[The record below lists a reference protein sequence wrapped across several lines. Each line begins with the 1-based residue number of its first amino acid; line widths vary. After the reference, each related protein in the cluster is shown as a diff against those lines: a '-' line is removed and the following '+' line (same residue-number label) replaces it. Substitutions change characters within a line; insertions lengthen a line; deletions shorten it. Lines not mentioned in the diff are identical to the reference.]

1 MKNSFGELFKT
12 FRLKSGFSSL
22 SEFGKALAIEGV
34 VLEDSIFSRWQK
46 GNRIPKDRNLLLIIV
61 TVFIKKESIIS
72 IKQAN
77 ALLDSADQGY
87 LTEPELQKIN
97 NFFIKPI
104 KLPPPKKTIEFIM
117 KIGKSKKIARSGWIR
132 EEIKDP
138 ESVAEHSFQL
148 SVLAMVLADQLG
160 VDKEKLIKMA
170 LLHDL
175 GAIVTKDIV
184 WSRGGVVDMKKESE
198 KIDLEKKEITK
209 VFKIIGRSKEYLEIF
224 QEMIEKTTQE
234 AKIFWELDK
243 LEMAIQALDYELSQ
257 NKKLDEFFINADFHV
272 SSTPLRK
279 ILDEILKQRRV
290 RKLKREE

>member
-1 MKNSFGELFKT
+1 MVSMKNSFGELFKIL
-12 FRLKSGFSSL
+12 RLKSGFSSL
-22 SEFGKALAIEGV
+22 SEFGKTLAREGI

-46 GNRIPKDRNLLLIIV
+46 GNRMPKDRNLLLILI
-61 TVFIKKESIIS
+61 TIFIKGESITS

-77 ALLDSADQGY
+77 AFLDSADQGY
-87 LTEPELQKIN
+87 LTELELQKIN
-97 NFFIKPI
+97 NFFIEPI

-148 SVLAMVLADQLG
+148 SVLAMILADQLG

-175 GAIVTKDIV
+175 GAVVTKDIV

-198 KIDLEKKEITK
+198 KIDREKKEIAK
-209 VFKIIGRSKEYLEIF
+209 AFKIIGRSKEYLEIF
-224 QEMIEKTTQE
+224 QEMVERTTQE
-234 AKIFWELDK
+234 AKLFWELDK
-243 LEMAIQALDYELSQ
+243 LEMAIQSLDYELSQ
-257 NKKLDEFFINADFHV
+257 NKKLDEFFINADLNIY
-272 SSTPLRK
+272 SPLLRK
-279 ILDEILKQRRV
+279 IMDEVVKQRP
-290 RKLKREE
+290 RK